1 MSTQYQISTVSSVY
15 TETEWFAA
23 TATVT
28 ITHTETEISTLP
40 AQTIKE
46 TLYCEFKILLS
57 MINEL
62 IAETFAD
69 QGHAISNLAWNY
81 HHKHWIPDFYF
92 NSTRTDSWVS
102 IFLRNSYSRTEP
114 YGITDTVTSSAIET
128 TTEIKTV
135 IETTSVIQISTQ
147 FATVVQTEVQ
157 TATVTQNQVI
167 TQTVVLTVPAMT
179 KTETCKLALVITRK

>member
-1 MSTQYQISTVSSVY
+1 VITETQVSTVAGPTVTNTEYSTIKGPTEIQTVMSTQYQISTVSSVY

-81 HHKHWIPDFYF
+81 HHKH
-92 NSTRTDSWVS
+92 
-102 IFLRNSYSRTEP
+102 
-114 YGITDTVTSSAIET
+114 
-128 TTEIKTV
+128 
-135 IETTSVIQISTQ
+135 
-147 FATVVQTEVQ
+147 
-157 TATVTQNQVI
+157 
-167 TQTVVLTVPAMT
+167 
-179 KTETCKLALVITRK
+179 